1 MTAETII
8 ALVSLAASTLGGF
21 FAVVRYLL
29 GRIDH
34 VATDAEHDLKAS
46 IMVCERER
54 ETQWQRGLDHFA
66 KQADMSALTERL
78 DALDR
83 RSIEILA
90 EVKEL
95 RR

>member
-1 MTAETII
+1 MSPEIWI
-8 ALVSLAASTLGGF
+8 PLVSLAASTLGGF

-34 VATDAEHDLKAS
+34 VATDAERDLKAS
-46 IMVCERER
+46 AVTCERER
-54 ETQWQRGLDHFA
+54 ETQWQRSLDHFA

>member
-1 MTAETII
+1 MTPENII
-8 ALVSLAASTLGGF
+8 ALASLAVSTLGGF
-21 FAVVRYLL
+21 GLVVRYLL
-29 GRIDH
+29 GRIDA
-34 VATDAEHDLKAS
+34 ATANAERDIS
-46 IMVCERER
+46 QQWERAK
-54 ETQWQRGLDHFA
+54 DHFA
-66 KQADMSALTERL
+66 PLADFSALAERL